1 MANNKLLMANN
12 KLLILD
18 KDGTLTTTVSGKKF
32 VSSPVDQKVIPGM
45 DSALIYA
52 NKKGYTI
59 AVASNQGGIKAGHK
73 TKLDTIKEFNV
84 LHVLYPEISVS
95 LFCPDDGETVYKID
109 YEFNS
114 STQIARKD
122 LPFGETQPLFRKPQ
136 AGMLE
141 FLVSDLLP
149 LEAKLWDNVLY
160 IGDRHEDEAAAIDAG
175 ITFIWADVFAKD
187 YQRFL
192 CRRS

>member
-1 MANNKLLMANN
+1 MNN

-18 KDGTLTTTVSGKKF
+18 KDGTLTTTVSGERF
-32 VSSPVDQKVIPGM
+32 VQSPIDQKVIPGM

-52 NKKGYTI
+52 NKKGYQI
-59 AVASNQGGIKAGHK
+59 AVASNQGGIKAGYK
-73 TKLDTIKEFNV
+73 TQRDTIKEFNV

-122 LPFGETQPLFRKPQ
+122 LSFGETQPLFRKPHS
-136 AGMLE
+136 GMLE

-149 LEAKLWDNVLY
+149 LEVELWDNVLY
-160 IGDRHEDEAAAIDAG
+160 IGDRHEDEQAAMSAG
-175 ITFIWADVFAKD
+175 VTFIWADVFVKD
-187 YQRFL
+187 YQKFL
-192 CRRS
+192 YK